1 MDHFGFIEG
10 EMYAEDLPVRD
21 IAAEVGTPFYC
32 YSTGT
37 LIRHY
42 KVFCEAFRD
51 DDFLLCYAVKAN
63 TNQAIIK
70 TLADQG
76 SGADVVSEGEM
87 RRALRAGIPAQK
99 IVYSGVA
106 KTAREMAFAL
116 EQGIF
121 QFNVE
126 SEPELHQLNAVAAGL
141 GKVAAIAFRINPD
154 VDARTH
160 AKISTGK
167 SENKFG
173 VPWTRAREI
182 YAAAAKLPAI
192 RVQGVDLHIGSQLT
206 DLEPFEEAFRRI
218 ARLVTDLRA
227 DGHDISVLDLGGGLG
242 IPYNRSS
249 SKPPLPVEYGE
260 MVKRVV
266 GHLGC
271 KIIIEPGRLLV
282 GNAGILVSQV
292 IYVKQGENRRFLI
305 IDAAMNDLV
314 RPSMY
319 DAFHEIEPVRQ
330 TDAPTSACDIVGPV
344 CETGDTF
351 ARDRQMPMLESG
363 DLVAI
368 RSAGAYGAVMSST
381 YNTRPLIPEVL
392 VKGDEYAIVRPRPD
406 YDSIIGLDILP
417 DWLDRTGAD

>member
-1 MDHFGFIEG
+1 MDHFSFKQG
-10 EMYAEDLPVRD
+10 ELYAEDLSVSD
-21 IAAEVGTPFYC
+21 MAAQVGTPFYC
-32 YSTGT
+32 YSTET

-42 KVFCEAFRD
+42 NVFCEAFKGH
-51 DDFLLCYAVKAN
+51 DFLLCYAVKAN

-70 TLADQG
+70 TLAAQG
-76 SGADVVSEGEM
+76 AGADVVSEGEM
-87 RRALRAGIPAQK
+87 RRALLAGIPAEK

-106 KTAREMAFAL
+106 KTEREMAFAL
-116 EQGIF
+116 EQDIF

-126 SEPELHQLNAVAAGL
+126 SEPELHQLSRIATSM
-141 GKVAAIAFRINPD
+141 GKTAAIAFRINPD
-154 VDARTH
+154 VDAKTH

-182 YAAAAKLPAI
+182 YAEAAKLPGI

-206 DLEPFEEAFRRI
+206 DLKPFAEAFGRI
-218 ARLVTDLRA
+218 ATLIEDLRA
-227 DGHDISVLDLGGGLG
+227 DGHDIAVLDLGGGLG
-242 IPYNRSS
+242 IPYDRETT
-249 SKPPLPVEYGE
+249 KPPLPLEYGE
-260 MVKRVV
+260 MAKKII

-282 GNAGILVSQV
+282 GNAGILVSKV
-292 IYVKQGENRRFLI
+292 IYVKQGESRKFLI

-319 DAFHEIEPVRQ
+319 DAYHEIIAVKESDGPFSTYDV
-330 TDAPTSACDIVGPV
+330 VGPV

-351 ARDRQMPMLESG
+351 ARGRELPELTSG
-363 DLVAI
+363 DLVVI

-381 YNTRPLIPEVL
+381 YNTRLLIPEVL
-392 VKGDEYAIVRPRPD
+392 VKGADFSIIRPRPN
-406 YDSIIGLDILP
+406 YDDIIGLDRLP
-417 DWLDRTGAD
+417 EWLD